1 MPTAIG
7 SRFASQRAELLR
19 RVAHIGFFEILTDNE
34 RHDLLAKGSMRNF
47 NDGEMIFEQNT
58 QDDKSMYFIVSG
70 KVDVELEGYQ
80 AKEGSNIVAT
90 LGVGDIFGE
99 MAPFN
104 DMPRS
109 ATTRSHGITT
119 LLQLDLKALIENGI
133 EGSSTALIIKILS
146 HIAQGLCRKVRH
158 MNEVLLH

>member
-1 MPTAIG
+1 MPTAFG

-19 RVAHIGFFEILTDNE
+19 RVAHIGFFEKLTDAE

-47 NDGEMIFEQNT
+47 NDSEVVFEQNS

-70 KVDVELEGYQ
+70 KVDVELQGYTT
-80 AKEGSNIVAT
+80 KEGSNTVAT
-90 LGVGDIFGE
+90 LDIGDIFGE
-99 MAPFN
+99 MAAFN

-109 ATTRSHGITT
+109 ATTRSQGVST
-119 LLQLDLKALIENGI
+119 LLQLDLNGLIKTQQSGT
-133 EGSSTALIIKILS
+133 SSDLTIKILS
-146 HIAQGLCRKVRH
+146 HIAEGLCRKVRN